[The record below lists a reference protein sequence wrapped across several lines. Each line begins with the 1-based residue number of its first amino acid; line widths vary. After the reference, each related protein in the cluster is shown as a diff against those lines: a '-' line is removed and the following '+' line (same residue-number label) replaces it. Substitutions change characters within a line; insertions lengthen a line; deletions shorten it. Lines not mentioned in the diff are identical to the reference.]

1 MYFLYW
7 PIFLKLM
14 LRMFTPRYFRPKFVL
29 FVGFI
34 IIPAILLFRVVVM
47 FFQALDYVFF
57 PGFLRQEVKQPLFI
71 LSNPRSGSTF
81 LHRMLENDEQY
92 TYLSLWQSLFNSITL
107 YKLVEFISRVDKKIA
122 SPIAHCV
129 DSIDRHFFK
138 GWDGLHKAGL
148 RYSEEDEFLFVS
160 SFLAPGLILFFPYL
174 HEVSDIFTLDNL
186 PDKARTRVI
195 KNFRLAVQ
203 RHVYAT
209 GGATFLAKNA
219 VAGGRLGIYQEA
231 FPDMRIIHIRSD
243 ILRSVA
249 SSLSV
254 FSKPWSFHSPAC
266 YQRKYESMSV
276 IEMVRTNHQ
285 GIINHRHK
293 FLPENSIDIEYD
305 QLVTAPEK
313 TVTSIYQHFG
323 MSLNDLYKSRLL
335 QDCIAARSYKSTHE
349 YAVEDYG
356 FTNEEIILH
365 FREQAKKI
373 KLKPL
378 KRVLS
383 MQSCV

>member
-7 PIFLKLM
+7 PVFLKLM
-14 LRMFTPRYFRPKFVL
+14 LRMFTPRYFRPKFVF

-34 IIPAILLFRVVVM
+34 IIPAILWFRLIVV
-47 FFQALDYVFF
+47 FFQALDYILF
-57 PGFLRQEVKQPLFI
+57 PGFWRQEVKQPLFI

-81 LHRMLENDEQY
+81 LHRMLEKDQQY

-107 YKLVEFISRVDKKIA
+107 YKLVNLIGSLDKKIGCPVA
-122 SPIAHCV
+122 QMIDA
-129 DSIDRHFFK
+129 IDRHFFK

-148 RYSEEDEFLFVS
+148 RFSEEDEFLFVS

-174 HEVSDIFTLDNL
+174 HEVGDIFALDNL
-186 PDKARTRVI
+186 PDKARKRVV
-195 KNFRLAVQ
+195 KNFRLSVQ

-219 VAGGRLGIYQEA
+219 AAGGRLGIYQEA
-231 FPDMRIIHIRSD
+231 FPDMRVIHIRSD

-285 GIINHRHK
+285 GIINYRHN
-293 FLPENSIDIEYD
+293 FTPENLLDIEYD
-305 QLVTAPEK
+305 NLVSDPEK
-313 TVTSIYQHFG
+313 TVMSIYQHFG
-323 MSLNDLYKSRLL
+323 MPLNAEYKTRLR
-335 QDCIAARSYKSTHE
+335 QDCIAAKSYRSTHK
-349 YAVEDYG
+349 YTVEEYG
-356 FTNEEIILH
+356 FTKEEIIRH
-365 FREQAKKI
+365 FDRKTIENQLCAA
-373 KLKPL
+373 
-378 KRVLS
+378 
-383 MQSCV
+383 